1 MTTREVTRKSGKW
14 TVLETKRRV
23 SIKMGYKTLSNAIR
37 EVKRHEKSWI
47 DLEIKRYLVRD

>member
-14 TVLETKRRV
+14 TALETKRRV